1 MLEAI
6 RQFIYTYYI
15 HPITH
20 DTGYNPVNTITWALL
35 LVLCLFLTFKL
46 LKKLDIEINESFIA
60 AVSPYIFVGAS
71 LRVMEDAG
79 LFSPPVSYLL
89 ITPLI
94 YFLLLFCCIAIL
106 TISVKLSKSNKI
118 RDFNYN
124 VPFGL
129 VGVIWLFINL
139 TILLRNEEIV
149 LPWVFFAVIGIS
161 GIILLV
167 IYVIAAKF
175 GVIFLTE
182 KLNLAVLAAHLLDAT
197 SSFIGID
204 LLGYTG
210 KHVMEGMIVKY
221 TGSAAGMYL
230 LKLGILIPVLYLLD
244 TQFGERERELKN
256 LVLLTLLII
265 GLAPAM
271 RNTLRMVLGV

>member
-1 MLEAI
+1 MLEVI
-6 RQFIYTYYI
+6 RQFVYTYYI

-46 LKKLDIEINESFIA
+46 LKKLDREIDESFIA
-60 AVSPYIFVGAS
+60 ALTPYIFVGAS
-71 LRVMEDAG
+71 LRVMEDAR

-94 YFLLLFCCIAIL
+94 YFLLFFCCVAIL
-106 TISVKLSKSNKI
+106 TIFVKLSKSNFI
-118 RDFNYN
+118 GMRYL

-139 TILLRNEEIV
+139 TILLGNEEIV

-161 GIILLV
+161 GTILLV
-167 IYVIAAKF
+167 IYEIAAKF

-204 LLGYTG
+204 LLDYTG
-210 KHVMEGMIVKY
+210 KHVMEGIIVTY

-256 LVLLTLLII
+256 LVLLTLLVI